1 MRKLI
6 FALVMLLASTA
17 VQAAVINGVLV
28 DANDTTA
35 LIGAT
40 VKLLKTNKDSTLV
53 KGATT
58 DVNGLFNLQ
67 GIKGGKYL
75 LKLSYI
81 GYEDNIKHISVGDDG
96 RDVNL
101 GVIKMNTN
109 SVLLKEAVVMGVKTP
124 ITVKED
130 TVEYN
135 ADTYKTQ
142 ANAVVEDLL
151 KRLPGVEVG
160 SDGKITANGKEIKKI
175 LIDGK
180 EFFADDPK
188 MASKNLP
195 ANMVNKLQVIDRKSD
210 LARLTGV
217 DDGEDETVINLTVKK
232 GMNNGWFGTVNAG
245 YGTDD
250 RYTGSLIANYFNEG
264 NQFTITGGGNNVNNM
279 NFTDGGASR
288 FQRMFGS
295 GGGITTS
302 QNLGFNFN
310 VGTKDSEKFR
320 AGGNLLYSH
329 SSRKVYNRTS
339 RQYLFPD
346 STSFYDSESS
356 SRNSG
361 NNFRGDFRLKW
372 ELDSCNTL
380 EIRPNF
386 SMNFSNSEKN
396 DSSFTR
402 AGDAART
409 AVNRSMSNGH
419 NDGKSYE
426 FGGQVVYNHKFKS
439 HPGRSFSFFG
449 RYSYSNVNEDGTTY
463 THNKYYL
470 KEDPDETIDQVY
482 ENKRISN
489 GVNGRLS
496 WTEPLGDIRNANFLQ
511 FSYSGNYRHSTA
523 DKMVYDITRAGG
535 ILPAPVLTP
544 DAYAR
549 SIFNAAYDPNVRKAV
564 AEQYGSEILTD
575 LPMLSNVLDYELGDE
590 ISRAFNEEQSNR
602 FRNNSLN
609 QSFEVGYR
617 KTHKMYNLN
626 LGVSVNNAMSSS
638 KDLINPDRNIASRW
652 VWTFAPFA
660 RFNYK
665 FTKTRNINLNYRM
678 RSNQPSLTQLQPVAD
693 VSNPLNIIIGNPEL
707 KPSFAH
713 RLNVRF
719 SDFAQERQRSF
730 MLNLNADWTQNSI
743 INKVTFDPTTGG
755 RTTTYE
761 NVNGVWNANLM
772 NMVSLPFGASK
783 TWYFSSHAFLR
794 LNQTQGYNNGTL
806 NSSKNFSLN
815 MAPGIAFRNDQFDIE
830 LRPRYG
836 YQTTHNSVTVANNR
850 NVHTYG
856 GMFNGQWSSLF
867 GLVISTDLSFSA
879 TSGYTNGYDT
889 KQWRWNGSVSYQF
902 LRDRSAA
909 FTLSVFDILGQSKS
923 INRNVTANY
932 IEDTYNNSLGRYG
945 MATFTYKFTTFK
957 KGNQPKVDDYSGF
970 GPDGR
975 MGPPPGAGGQGR
987 PSGPP
992 SGGGRPGGMGGG
1004 RPGGF

>member
-1 MRKLI
+1 
-6 FALVMLLASTA
+6 MLLTLTA
-17 VQAAVINGVLV
+17 AQAAVINGILV
-28 DANDTTA
+28 DSNDTTA
-35 LIGAT
+35 LIGAS
-40 VKLLKTNKDSTLV
+40 VRLLKPTKDSTLV
-53 KGATT
+53 KGGAT
-58 DVNGLFNLQ
+58 DINGVFNLS
-67 GIKGGKYL
+67 GVNPGKYV
-75 LKLSYI
+75 LKLSYV
-81 GYEDNIKHISVGDDG
+81 GYNDELKHITVGNDG
-96 RDVNL
+96 RNVNL
-101 GVIKMNTN
+101 GVIKMSTN
-109 SVLLKEAVVMGVKTP
+109 SIMLKEAVVMGVKTP

-130 TVEYN
+130 TIEYN

-175 LIDGK
+175 LVDGK

-217 DDGEDETVINLTVKK
+217 DDGDDETVINLTVKK

-245 YGTDD
+245 YGTDK
-250 RYTGSLIANYFNEG
+250 RYTGNLIANYFNDG
-264 NQFTITGGGNNVNNM
+264 NQFTFTGGGNNVNNM

-288 FQRMFGS
+288 FQRMFGGS
-295 GGGITTS
+295 DGITTS
-302 QNLGFNFN
+302 QNVGFNFN

-320 AGGNLLYSH
+320 AGGNLMYSH
-329 SSRKVYNRTS
+329 TSREVYNRTS

-346 STSFYDSESS
+346 STSYYDSESS
-356 SRNSG
+356 SHNNG
-361 NNFRGDFRLKW
+361 NNFRGDFRIKW
-372 ELDSCNTL
+372 EVDSCNTL

-386 SMNFSNSEKN
+386 SMNFSSSEKN

-402 AGDAART
+402 AGDTMRT
-409 AVNRSMSNGH
+409 PVNQSMSAGK

-426 FGGQVVYNHKFKS
+426 FGGQIVFNHKFNSK
-439 HPGRSFSFFG
+439 PGRSFSFFG
-449 RYSYSNVNEDGTTY
+449 RYSYSNVDEDGSTF

-482 ENKRISN
+482 DHKRITN

-496 WTEPLGDIRNANFLQ
+496 WTEPIGDIKKANFLQ

-523 DKMVYDITRAGG
+523 DKMVYDLARAG
-535 ILPAPVLTP
+535 IVTPAPVLTP
-544 DAYAR
+544 DSYGRA
-549 SIFNAAYDPNVRKAV
+549 IFNAAYDPNVRQAV
-564 AEQYGSEILTD
+564 ADYYGSEVLYD
-575 LPMLSNVLDYELGDE
+575 LPLLSNILDYELGDDIE
-590 ISRAFNEEQSNR
+590 RIFNENLSNR

-609 QSFEVGYR
+609 QSVEVGYR

-638 KDLINPDRNIASRW
+638 KDLINSKRDIASRW

-665 FTKTRNINLNYRM
+665 FTKTRNININYRM

-693 VSNPLNIIIGNPEL
+693 ESNPLNIIVGNPEL

-755 RTTTYE
+755 RVTTYE
-761 NVNGVWNANLM
+761 NVNGVWNAMLM

-783 TWYFSSHAFLR
+783 TWYFSSHTFMR
-794 LNQTQGYNNGTL
+794 YNQTQGYNNGQL
-806 NSSKNFSLN
+806 NRSGNFSLN
-815 MAPGIAFRNDQFDIE
+815 LAPGLAFRNDQFDIE

-836 YQTTHNSVTVANNR
+836 FQTTHNSVTVANNR
-850 NVHTYG
+850 DVHTYG
-856 GMFNGQWSSLF
+856 AIFNGTWSSLF

-879 TSGYTNGYDT
+879 TSGYTNGYDS

-909 FTLSVFDILGQSKS
+909 FTLSVYDILGQSKS

-932 IEDTYNNSLGRYG
+932 IEDTFNNSLGRYG

-957 KGNQPKVDDYSGF
+957 KGEQPKDQNSYEGF

-975 MGPPPGAGGQGR
+975 RMGPPPGEGGR
-987 PSGPP
+987 PGGMGGPGGGP
-992 SGGGRPGGMGGG
+992 GGRPGGMGGG

>member
-1 MRKLI
+1 MRNLL
-6 FALVMLLASTA
+6 FVLVALLATVSSH
-17 VQAAVINGVLV
+17 AAVVNGILL
-28 DANDTTA
+28 DATDTTA
-35 LIGAT
+35 LIGAS
-40 VKLLKTNKDSTLV
+40 VRLLKPTKDSTLV
-53 KGATT
+53 KGTMT
-58 DVNGLFNLQ
+58 DANGVFDLK
-67 GIKGGKYL
+67 GIASGKYV
-75 LKLSYI
+75 LKLSYV
-81 GYEDNIKHISVGDDG
+81 GYKDEIKHVSVGADG
-96 RDVNL
+96 RNVNL
-101 GVIKMNTN
+101 GVIKMNPNT
-109 SVLLKEAVVMGVKTP
+109 VMLKEAVVVGVKTP

-130 TVEYN
+130 TIEYN

-160 SDGKITANGKEIKKI
+160 SDGKITANGKEVKKI
-175 LIDGK
+175 LVDGK

-232 GMNNGWFGTVNAG
+232 GMNNGWFGTINAG
-245 YGTDD
+245 YGTDN
-250 RYTGSLIANYFNEG
+250 RYTGSVIANYFNNG
-264 NQFTITGGGNNVNNM
+264 NQYTITGGGNNVNSM

-288 FQRMFGS
+288 FQRMFG
-295 GGGITTS
+295 GNNGITTS
-302 QNLGFNFN
+302 QNIGFNFN
-310 VGTKDSEKFR
+310 VGTNDSEKFR
-320 AGGNLLYSH
+320 AGGNLLYTH
-329 SSRKVYNRTS
+329 SKREVYNLTS
-339 RQYLFPD
+339 RQYLFTD
-346 STSFYDSESS
+346 STSYYDSESRS
-356 SRNSG
+356 QNSG

-396 DSSFTR
+396 DSSVTR

-409 AVNRSMSNGH
+409 AVNKSVSTGH

-439 HPGRSFSFFG
+439 HPGRSFSVFA
-449 RYSYSNVNEDGTTY
+449 RYSYSNVDEDGTTY

-482 ENKRISN
+482 DQKRITN

-496 WTEPLGDIRNANFLQ
+496 WTEPLGDIKNANFLQ
-511 FSYSGNYRHSTA
+511 ISYGGNYRHSTA
-523 DKMVYDITRAGG
+523 DKMVYDIVRNGG
-535 ILPAPVLTP
+535 VTPAPALTL
-544 DAYAR
+544 DSYSR
-549 SIFNAAYDPNVRKAV
+549 SIFNAAYDPNVRQAV
-564 AEQYGSEILTD
+564 AENYGSEVLTD
-575 LPMLSNVLDYELGDE
+575 LPMLSNILDYELGDE
-590 ISRAFNEEQSNR
+590 IERIFNEGLSNR

-609 QSFEVGYR
+609 QHLEIGFR
-617 KTHKMYNLN
+617 KNHKMYNLN
-626 LGVSVNNAMSSS
+626 IGASVNNAMSSS

-652 VWTFAPFA
+652 VWTVAPFA

-665 FTKTRNINLNYRM
+665 FTKTRNLNINYRM

-693 VSNPLNIIIGNPEL
+693 ESNPLNIVIGNPEL

-713 RLNVRF
+713 RFNMRF
-719 SDFAQERQRSF
+719 SDFAQGRQRSF

-761 NVNGVWNANLM
+761 NVNGVWNAMLM

-783 TWYFSSHAFLR
+783 TWYFSSHTFMR
-794 LNQTQGYNNGTL
+794 YNQTQGYNNEQL
-806 NSSKNFSLN
+806 NRSGNFSINLS
-815 MAPGIAFRNDQFDIE
+815 PGLAFRNDQFDLEI
-830 LRPRYG
+830 RPRYG
-836 YQTTHNSVTVANNR
+836 YQTTHNSVTVASNR
-850 NVHTYG
+850 NIHTYG

-867 GLVISTDLSFSA
+867 GLVISTDVSFSA
-879 TSGYTNGYDT
+879 TSGYSAGYDT
-889 KQWRWNGSVSYQF
+889 KQWRWNASLAYQF

-909 FTLSVFDILGQSKS
+909 VTLSVYDILGQTKS

-932 IEDTYNNSLGRYG
+932 IEDTFNNSLGRYG
-945 MATFTYKFTTFK
+945 MCTFTYKFTTFK
-957 KGNQPKVDDYSGF
+957 KGEQPKDQNSYEGF
-970 GPDGR
+970 GPDGGR
-975 MGPPPGAGGQGR
+975 MGPPPGGQR

-992 SGGGRPGGMGGG
+992 PGGGGGRP
-1004 RPGGF
+1004 F

>member
-1 MRKLI
+1 MRNLL
-6 FALVMLLASTA
+6 LVLLTLLSG
-17 VQAAVINGVLV
+17 VLSQAAVVNGILL
-28 DANDTTA
+28 DATDTTA
-35 LIGAT
+35 LIGAS
-40 VKLLKTNKDSTLV
+40 VRLLKPTGDSTLV
-53 KGATT
+53 KGAMT
-58 DVNGLFNLQ
+58 DVNGVFDLK
-67 GIKGGKYL
+67 GIAAGKYV
-75 LKLSYI
+75 LKLSYV
-81 GYEDNIKHISVGDDG
+81 GYNEEIKHVSVGADG
-96 RDVNL
+96 RNVNL
-101 GVIKMNTN
+101 GVIKMTPN
-109 SVLLKEAVVMGVKTP
+109 SIVLKEAVVVGVKTP

-160 SDGKITANGKEIKKI
+160 TDGKITANGKEVKKI

-195 ANMVNKLQVIDRKSD
+195 ANMINKLQVIDRKSD

-245 YGTDD
+245 YGTDN
-250 RYTGSLIANYFNEG
+250 RYSGNLIANYFNDG
-264 NQFTITGGGNNVNNM
+264 NQYTITGGGNNVNNM

-288 FQRMFGS
+288 FQRMFGGS
-295 GGGITTS
+295 NGITTS

-329 SSRKVYNRTS
+329 SKRVAYNRTS

-346 STSFYDSESS
+346 STSYYDSESHS
-356 SRNSG
+356 HNSG
-361 NNFRGDFRLKW
+361 NNLRGDFRIKW
-372 ELDSCNTL
+372 EADSFNTL

-386 SMNFSNSEKN
+386 SLNYSNSEKN

-409 AVNRSMSNGH
+409 PVNKSLSNGH
-419 NDGKSYE
+419 NDGKS
-426 FGGQVVYNHKFKS
+426 FDMGGQVVYNHKFRSK
-439 HPGRSFSFFG
+439 PGRSFSFFG
-449 RYSYSNVNEDGTTY
+449 RYSYNNVDEDGTTY

-482 ENKRISN
+482 DHKRVTN

-496 WTEPLGDIRNANFLQ
+496 WTEPLGDIKNANFLQ

-523 DKMVYDITRAGG
+523 DKMVYDIARDGEV
-535 ILPAPVLTP
+535 LPAPVLTP
-544 DAYAR
+544 EAYAR
-549 SIFNAAYDPNVRKAV
+549 SIFNAAYDPNVRQAV
-564 AEQYGSEILTD
+564 AEHYGSDVLMD
-575 LPMLSNVLDYELGDE
+575 LPMLSNILDYELGDE
-590 ISRAFNEEQSNR
+590 IERTFNEKLSNR

-609 QSFEVGYR
+609 QSLEVGYR

-626 LGVSVNNAMSSS
+626 LGVSLNNAMSSS

-761 NVNGVWNANLM
+761 NVNGVWNAMLM

-783 TWYFSSHAFLR
+783 TWYFSSHTFLR
-794 LNQTQGYNNGTL
+794 YNQTQGYNNGML
-806 NSSKNFSLN
+806 NRSGNFSLN
-815 MAPGIAFRNDQFDIE
+815 MAPGIAFRNGEFDLE

-836 YQTTHNSVTVANNR
+836 YQTTHNTVTVASNR

-856 GMFNGQWSSLF
+856 GIFNGQWSSAF

-889 KQWRWNGSVSYQF
+889 KQWRWNGSVAYQF
-902 LRDRSAA
+902 LRDRAA
-909 FTLSVFDILGQSKS
+909 AITISVFDILGQSKS

-957 KGNQPKVDDYSGF
+957 KGEQPKDQNTYEGF
-970 GPDGR
+970 GPDSQRR
-975 MGPPPGAGGQGR
+975 MGPPPGTGGSGR
-987 PSGPP
+987 PAGPP
-992 SGGGRPGGMGGG
+992 PGGMGGG
-1004 RPGGF
+1004 RPF

>member
-1 MRKLI
+1 MMV
-6 FALVMLLASTA
+6 AACVT
-17 VQAAVINGVLV
+17 QAANINGILL
-28 DANDTTA
+28 DASDTTA
-35 LIGAT
+35 LIGAS
-40 VKLLKTNKDSTLV
+40 VKLVKASKDSTLV
-53 KGATT
+53 KGTVT
-58 DVNGLFNLQ
+58 DANGVFDLK
-67 GIKGGKYL
+67 GIAAGKYV
-75 LKLSYI
+75 LKLSYV
-81 GYEDNIKHISVGDDG
+81 GYKDEAKHVTVGADG
-96 RDVNL
+96 RGVNL
-101 GVIKMNTN
+101 GVIEMTSN
-109 SVLLKEAVVMGVKTP
+109 SVMLKEAVVVGIKTP

-151 KRLPGVEVG
+151 KRLPGVEVDN
-160 SDGKITANGKEIKKI
+160 DGKITANGKQVKKI

-245 YGTDD
+245 YGTDN
-250 RYTGSLIANYFNEG
+250 RYSGNVIANYFNDG
-264 NQFTITGGGNNVNNM
+264 NQFTFTGGGNNVNNM

-288 FQRMFGS
+288 FQRMFGGS
-295 GGGITTS
+295 NGITTS
-302 QNLGFNFN
+302 QSLGFNFN

-329 SSRKVYNRTS
+329 SSREAYNRTS
-339 RQYLFPD
+339 RQYLFAD

-356 SRNSG
+356 SHNSG
-361 NNFRGDFRLKW
+361 NNFRGDFRIKW
-372 ELDSCNTL
+372 EADSFNTL
-380 EIRPNF
+380 EVRPNF
-386 SMNFSNSEKN
+386 SMNFSNSDKVDE
-396 DSSFTR
+396 SSTR

-409 AVNRSMSNGH
+409 PVNMSQSTGA
-419 NDGKSYE
+419 NDGKSYD

-439 HPGRSFSFFG
+439 KPGRAFSFFG
-449 RYSYSNVNEDGTTY
+449 RYSYSNVDEDGSTY

-482 ENKRISN
+482 DHKRITN

-496 WTEPLGDIRNANFLQ
+496 WTEPLGDIKNANFLQ
-511 FSYSGNYRHSTA
+511 LSYSGDYRHSTA
-523 DKMVYDITRAGG
+523 DKMVYDILRGG
-535 ILPAPVLTP
+535 VVTPAPVVLP
-544 DAYAR
+544 DYHAV
-549 SIFNAAYDPNVRKAV
+549 SIYNAAFDPNVRQAV
-564 AEQYGSEILTD
+564 AEQYGSSVLYD
-575 LPMLSNVLDYELGDE
+575 LPMLSTILDYELGDE
-590 ISRAFNEEQSNR
+590 IDRQFNEKLSNR

-609 QSFEVGYR
+609 QSLEVGYR
-617 KTHKMYNLN
+617 KNNVKYNLN
-626 LGVSVNNAMSSS
+626 VGVSVNNAMSSS

-660 RFNYK
+660 RFTYK
-665 FTKTRNINLNYRM
+665 FTKTRNININYRM

-693 VSNPLNIIIGNPEL
+693 ESNPLNIVIGNPEL

-713 RLNVRF
+713 RLFTRF
-719 SDFAQERQRSF
+719 SDFNQESQRSI
-730 MLNLNADWTQNSI
+730 MVNLNADWTQNSI
-743 INKVTFDPTTGG
+743 INKVTFDNTTGG

-761 NVNGVWNANLM
+761 NVNGVWSANLM
-772 NMVSLPFGASK
+772 NMLSLPFGSSK

-794 LNQTQGYNNGTL
+794 YNQTQGYNNGLL
-806 NSSKNFSLN
+806 NRSGNFSLN
-815 MAPGIAFRNDQFDIE
+815 MAPGIAFRNGQFDLE

-836 YQTTHNSVTVANNR
+836 YQTTHNTVTVASNR

-867 GLVISTDLSFSA
+867 GLVISTDINFSA

-889 KQWRWNGSVSYQF
+889 KQWRWNGSIAYQF
-902 LRDRSAA
+902 LRDRAA
-909 FTLSVFDILGQSKS
+909 AVTVSVYDILGQSKS

-945 MATFTYKFTTFK
+945 MVTFTYKFTTFK
-957 KGNQPKVDDYSGF
+957 KGEQPRDQNSYEGYGP
-970 GPDGR
+970 GPDGQRR
-975 MGPPPGAGGQGR
+975 MGPPPGGEGR
-987 PSGPP
+987 PPM
-992 SGGGRPGGMGGG
+992 GGGPGGG